1 MEFFGGLFLAEHLV
15 AVASVVLVVDITTE
29 EVAVMAVVAVATAM
43 AVAAVMAAVVDT
55 ERPQMKD
62 IISYLKK
69 THELK

>member
-1 MEFFGGLFLAEHLV
+1 M
-15 AVASVVLVVDITTE
+15 VLVIDITTE
-29 EVAVMAVVAVATAM
+29 EVAVVAVATAM
-43 AVAAVMAAVVDT
+43 AVAAVMVAVVDT